1 MIHRFQ
7 PIPPSCPDKPNW
19 PLRLAISAALGLLA
33 GLLCWCCGGVHP
45 AAWFCGAACFT
56 LSSCLHLDIE
66 MKYAPD
72 TRAGDYLSG
81 KCNAW
86 RLIRS
91 GILLYREGKPGLCI
105 FLPWASLQ
113 EARMADDGISLWNEE
128 TDTFFLLPI
137 AGSEKETTLLLI
149 QGQIT
154 EKRVD
159 VEEKEAYEKAVFFM
173 GAPFNIPVLPCAL
186 TALPWFI
193 LGAISPFLFPESAP
207 ICFVFLAFGSACA
220 TASHYDLEEDF
231 LSTSYVGDEVR
242 RTRSGII
249 TRTDG
254 GLTFYIP
261 WDDMDDATITALDS
275 VFLKMRG
282 ERVGLVLTNL
292 DGQMPVRIARRYTRI
307 HRWIC
312 NIGRLALVFAS
323 AIAGFLWHTL
333 WN

>member
-1 MIHRFQ
+1 
-7 PIPPSCPDKPNW
+7 
-19 PLRLAISAALGLLA
+19 
-33 GLLCWCCGGVHP
+33 
-45 AAWFCGAACFT
+45 
-56 LSSCLHLDIE
+56 
-66 MKYAPD
+66 MKYAP
-72 TRAGDYLSG
+72 TARAGNYLSG

-86 RLIRS
+86 RLLRS

-113 EARMADDGISLWNEE
+113 EARMADEGISLWNEE

-154 EKRVD
+154 ENRVD
-159 VEEKEAYEKAVFFM
+159 VEEKEAYEKAAFFM

-193 LGAISPFLFPESAP
+193 VGAIAPFLFPESAI
-207 ICFVFLAFGSACA
+207 ICAAFLALGSSAA
-220 TASHYDLEEDF
+220 TACHCDLEEDF
-231 LSTSYVGDEVR
+231 LSENYVGDEVR
-242 RTRSGII
+242 RTRRGII

-261 WDDMDDATITALDS
+261 WDDMDDATITASDS

-282 ERVGLVLTNL
+282 ERIGLVLTNL

-312 NIGRLALVFAS
+312 NIGRVVLVFAS
-323 AIAGFLWHTL
+323 AIAGFLWYAQ